1 MTVLYENID
10 PNGDTL
16 IIISYLALLTQ
27 SADEPVATEEPAAAV
42 EPLAVEEPAAAYEPD
57 HRDGHSTFSSIDGT
71 THCHEGDESVSEL
84 RLKVSKKHLTVA
96 SGRARAMF
104 QRDYRETRKTE
115 VDGLYHWK
123 IEPLFDSEALRIV
136 MKVIHAQTQDLPD
149 EVTLQMIVSIAEVVD
164 DLQCNDALSFFVKAW
179 INRLPQSVS
188 SQVCDELVQWIFVA
202 SVFGLDDKFKQATR
216 VAIMRSTG
224 PIDILGLPMRPDI
237 VDKIEQK
244 RQDLLEDLIAQ
255 LNAVLDNLCSDRSCR
270 VLACRLMMLGALTQ
284 QMKNTNWHSPRP
296 ARPFRNQS
304 LSSALETVRR
314 FDSPSL
320 YLPSEDIS
328 HYSFD
333 PFDSS
338 FQGSQEDVWVLQKD
352 TFSSSRR
359 KKKDRGLFE
368 AEDEEQLNKT
378 PKRLTFHCCR
388 LQAHLEPVIDLLEDK
403 VFTLDIGGP

>member
-16 IIISYLALLTQ
+16 IIISYLTVLTQ
-27 SADEPVATEEPAAAV
+27 SADERVAAEEPAAAD
-42 EPLAVEEPAAAYEPD
+42 EPLAVEESAAAYEPD
-57 HRDGHSTFSSIDGT
+57 HRDGHFTFSSIDGT
-71 THCHEGDESVSEL
+71 AHCHEGDESVSEL
-84 RLKVSKKHLTVA
+84 RLKVSQKHLTVA
-96 SGRARAMF
+96 SRRARAMF

-115 VDGLYHWK
+115 ADGLYHWK
-123 IEPLFDSEALRIV
+123 IEPLFDPEALRIV
-136 MKVIHAQTQDLPD
+136 MKVIHAQAQDLPD

-164 DLQCNDALSFFVKAW
+164 DLQCHDALSFFVKVW
-179 INRLPQSVS
+179 INRLSESVP
-188 SQVCDELVQWIFVA
+188 SQMCDELVQWIFVA
-202 SVFGLDDKFKQATR
+202 SVFGLDEKFKQATR

-244 RQDLLEDLIAQ
+244 RQNLLEDLIAQ
-255 LNAVLDNLCSDRSCR
+255 LNAAYDAWSIDSTNEEHEF
-270 VLACRLMMLGALTQ
+270 ALT
-284 QMKNTNWHSPRP
+284 SS

-304 LSSALETVRR
+304 LSSALEAVRH

-333 PFDSS
+333 QFDSS
-338 FQGSQEDVWVLQKD
+338 FQGSKEDVWALQKD
-352 TFSSSRR
+352 PLSSARR
-359 KKKDRGLFE
+359 KKKDKGLFE
-368 AEDEEQLNKT
+368 AEDDEQLNKT

-388 LQAHLEPVIDLLEDK
+388 LQAHLEPVIDLLEAK